1 MYLHTHIER
10 ERKRE
15 RDLERSLGWRR
26 GSGLFQ
32 GELKPLNPVARV
44 LLANLPPFLFE
55 AEEETTQSVKNQ
67 PLRPV

>member
-10 ERKRE
+10 ERE

-32 GELKPLNPVARV
+32 GGLKPLNPVARV

-55 AEEETTQSVKNQ
+55 AEEETTQRVKNQ